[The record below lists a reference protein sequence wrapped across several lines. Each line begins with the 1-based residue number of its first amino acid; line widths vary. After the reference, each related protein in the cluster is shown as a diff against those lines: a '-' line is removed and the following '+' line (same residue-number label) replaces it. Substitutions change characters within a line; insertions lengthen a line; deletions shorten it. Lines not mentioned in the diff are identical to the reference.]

1 MAEKASRRRL
11 RTKGW
16 VGTEGGQA
24 RDGRR
29 CFVGGVLSPGD
40 PLKVDGE
47 SRKGE
52 LRTLG
57 SSFCG

>member
-1 MAEKASRRRL
+1 MEKAARRL
-11 RTKGW
+11 RTMGW
-16 VGTEGGQA
+16 VGTEGGQT

-29 CFVGGVLSPGD
+29 WFVGGMLSPGG

-47 SRKGE
+47 SREGE
-52 LRTLG
+52 RRTLG